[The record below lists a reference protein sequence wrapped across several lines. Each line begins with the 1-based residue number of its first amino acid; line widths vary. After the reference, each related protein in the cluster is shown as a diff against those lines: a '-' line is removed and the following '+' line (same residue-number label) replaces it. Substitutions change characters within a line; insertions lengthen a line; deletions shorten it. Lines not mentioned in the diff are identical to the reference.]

1 MQADAVSADP
11 ELRRKAQTAL
21 RFLGSWTLR
30 NEIGNPPIPS
40 GSGGVRAVGEIG
52 VPGASSSRG
61 TSISG
66 LYEFDDEHQRTEV
79 SPVAWRVAAH
89 RAGSD
94 VGELTEPELR
104 QRRREA
110 MVLQHDGVGV
120 SSEDDTDYIPPPDG
134 AIVARRLGCLG
145 GGFWVVVRE
154 RDVSERREESQRSC
168 TLLPFLGARVII
180 RIITSIHTYH
190 VVEHTVFPQARHLTK
205 APSSSSP

>member
-1 MQADAVSADP
+1 VQADAVSADP

-30 NEIGNPPIPS
+30 NEIENPPLPS
-40 GSGGVRAVGEIG
+40 GSGGVRAVGQID

-89 RAGSD
+89 RAGSE
-94 VGELTEPELR
+94 VGELSEPELR

-110 MVLQHDGVGV
+110 MVLQHDGVEV
-120 SSEDDTDYIPPPDG
+120 FSEDDTDYIPP
-134 AIVARRLGCLG
+134 R
-145 GGFWVVVRE
+145 
-154 RDVSERREESQRSC
+154 
-168 TLLPFLGARVII
+168 T
-180 RIITSIHTYH
+180 
-190 VVEHTVFPQARHLTK
+190 
-205 APSSSSP
+205 AP

>member
-1 MQADAVSADP
+1 VQADAVSADP

-30 NEIGNPPIPS
+30 NEIGNPPLPS
-40 GSGGVRAVGEIG
+40 GSGGVRAVGQID

-66 LYEFDDEHQRTEV
+66 LYEFDDEHQHVPSSGLRTEA
-79 SPVAWRVAAH
+79 SPGAWRVAAH

-110 MVLQHDGVGV
+110 MVLQHDGVEV
-120 SSEDDTDYIPPPDG
+120 FSEDDTDYIPP
-134 AIVARRLGCLG
+134 R
-145 GGFWVVVRE
+145 
-154 RDVSERREESQRSC
+154 
-168 TLLPFLGARVII
+168 T
-180 RIITSIHTYH
+180 
-190 VVEHTVFPQARHLTK
+190 
-205 APSSSSP
+205 AP